1 MSNFT
6 VTATDKKLLDLLATD
21 AKLTHDQ
28 LAAMLGVAEA
38 EVSERIAVL
47 EAEGIIKGY
56 QAVIDWEAIDANKAT
71 ALIQLKVTPEPDQ
84 GFDKLAHRIMQ
95 FEEVEG
101 VYLMSGGYD
110 LTVIIQGQS
119 MRDIALF
126 VARRLSTL
134 EGVQGTVRGRY
145 LSRYKDRNVIY
156 Q

>member
-84 GFDKLAHRIMQ
+84 ASINSRIASCNSKRWKVSISCPAVM
-95 FEEVEG
+95 
-101 VYLMSGGYD
+101 
-110 LTVIIQGQS
+110 I
-119 MRDIALF
+119 
-126 VARRLSTL
+126 
-134 EGVQGTVRGRY
+134 
-145 LSRYKDRNVIY
+145 
-156 Q
+156 